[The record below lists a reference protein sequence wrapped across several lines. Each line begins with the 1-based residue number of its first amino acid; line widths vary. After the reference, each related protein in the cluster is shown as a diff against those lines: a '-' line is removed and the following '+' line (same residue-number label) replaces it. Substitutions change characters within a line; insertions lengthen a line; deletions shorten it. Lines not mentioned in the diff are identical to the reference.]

1 MSPDKNIS
9 FYISKI
15 SKASNRYDDKLLRM
29 MDLYNVNNLAVLTLE
44 QVKYY
49 YEKYIEKGD
58 NHYESCMY

>member
-49 YEKYIEKGD
+49 
-58 NHYESCMY
+58 

>member
-1 MSPDKNIS
+1 MSPDNNKNIS

-58 NHYESCMY
+58 

>member
-58 NHYESCMY
+58 NYI